1 MATLKL
7 KVSDKILDKV
17 MRLLGQFKAEDLQ
30 IIEEEDQ
37 FITDQK
43 YAHEQLKKLESG
55 KSKTFSIDEVD
66 NLLDST
72 IRKYEN

>member
-17 MRLLGQFKAEDLQ
+17 MWLLGQFKAEDLQ
-30 IIEEEDQ
+30 IIEEESQ
-37 FITDQK
+37 FTTDQK
-43 YAHEQLKKLESG
+43 YAHEQLKKLESI
-55 KSKTFSIDEVD
+55 KSKTFSIEEVD

-72 IRKYEN
+72 IRKHEN

>member
-17 MRLLGQFKAEDLQ
+17 MWLLGQFKSEDLQ
-30 IIEEEDQ
+30 IIEQDDQ
-37 FITDQK
+37 FTIDQK
-43 YAHEQLKKLESG
+43 YAREQLERLESCNF
-55 KSKTFSIDEVD
+55 KTYSIDEVD

-72 IRKYEN
+72 IRKYED